1 MSINVGQA
9 VGYLEL
15 DTSKFSSGFQTALS
29 DMQTFQDKSQTMS
42 TRLKGLSGA
51 MTSVG
56 SSLTK
61 WVTLPL
67 AGAGAAAIKM
77 SGDFDAEMS
86 KVKAVANA
94 TGEEFNALR
103 EKALDLGAS
112 TSFSASEVANGM
124 TEMAKAGWSSQQIL
138 DGMSGVL
145 DSAAASGESLSTVS
159 TIVADAITSF
169 GLSASD
175 STKVADLLAQ
185 AANAGTIDITDLGE
199 TFKYCA
205 PLAKAMGFNIEDVT
219 TAVAAMSTAG
229 IKGSSAG
236 TALRMAFT
244 NLTGPIK
251 LTGKEFG
258 EWVIDTQN
266 ADGTMRDLDGILYD
280 LREAFS
286 HMTEAEKAAN
296 AETIS
301 GKTGMSGLLSIVT
314 MSQDEWDKLSD
325 TMYNSAGVAGETA
338 KTMQDNLPMALE
350 QMGGAFETL
359 GIRIGDIMT
368 PAFQSVIETIT
379 SIVEKLGALDPQI
392 LTVITVIGTVVAAI
406 GPLLLIGGKLL
417 SGFLTLQS
425 LMSGAGLAMSSL
437 MGPIGII
444 IAGVA
449 ALALAWT
456 TNFGGIRDTVSS
468 ILGTVKDTIV
478 TFLNVIKGLW
488 NNDLLGIKDTVSLI
502 FSQIET
508 VISGALGV
516 IEGLVE
522 VFSGIFTGDWSK
534 VWEGVKKIVSSIW
547 TTIKNLFKNFLNH
560 IVNRL
565 ISIGA
570 NLLVAA
576 KNAFQKIKDG
586 FKEKW
591 DAIKAWFAK
600 VKEDPVTEL
609 KKIPAKLLQVG
620 KDIISKLWDGLKE
633 KWTEVKEWFK
643 GIGDW
648 IESKLKFWKKS
659 VKDAEDEAAK
669 AEAGSSGSSKSGG
682 KVKGYAKGLSYVP
695 YDGFPA
701 ILHKGERVLTKA
713 EAESY
718 NKGQSG
724 ATYNFTF
731 NSPTEL
737 SPAEQRRAFKK
748 TMNEFLF
755 NM

>member
-1 MSINVGQA
+1 MAISVGQA
-9 VGYLEL
+9 IGYLEL
-15 DTSKFSSGFQTALS
+15 DTSKFTGGFQSALS
-29 DMQTFQDKSQTMS
+29 AMQTFQDKSQTTT
-42 TRLKGLSGA
+42 TRLKGLSSGL
-51 MTSVG
+51 TSIG

-61 WVTLPL
+61 YVTLPL
-67 AGAGAAAIKM
+67 AGVGAAALKM
-77 SGDFDAEMS
+77 SGSFDAGMS
-86 KVKAVANA
+86 QVKAVADA
-94 TGEEFNALR
+94 TEEEFEALR
-103 EKALDLGAS
+103 EKALELGAS
-112 TSFSASEVANGM
+112 TAFSASEVADGM

-145 DSAAASGESLSTVS
+145 DSAAASGENLSTVS

-169 GLSASD
+169 GLSAAD

-185 AANAGTIDITDLGE
+185 AANAGTIDIVDLGE

-205 PLAKAMGFNIEDVT
+205 PLAKALGFNIEDVT

-244 NLTGPIK
+244 NLTGTIE
-251 LTGKEFG
+251 LSGQEFG
-258 EWVIDTQN
+258 KWVIDTQN
-266 ADGTMRDLDGILYD
+266 ADGTMKDLDSILYD

-286 HMTEAEKAAN
+286 HMTEAEKTAN
-296 AETIS
+296 AEAIA

-314 MSQDEWDKLSD
+314 MSQEEWDRLSD
-325 TMYNSAGVAGETA
+325 TMYNSAGVADQTA
-338 KTMQDNLPMALE
+338 RTMQDNLPMAIE

-359 GIRIGDIMT
+359 AIRIGDIMT

-425 LMSGAGLAMSSL
+425 LMSGAGLAMSAL
-437 MGPIGII
+437 TGPIGIA
-444 IAGVA
+444 IAAVT

-456 TNFGGIRDTVSS
+456 TNFGGIRDTVSNV
-468 ILGTVKDTIV
+468 LGTVKDTIV
-478 TFLNVIKGLW
+478 TFFNVIKDIW
-488 NNDLLGIKDTVSLI
+488 NNDLLGIKDTVSYI
-502 FSQIET
+502 FTQIET
-508 VISGALGV
+508 IISGAFGV
-516 IEGLVE
+516 IEGLVQ
-522 VFSGIFTGDWSK
+522 VFSGILTGDWSK

-547 TTIKNLFKNFLNH
+547 NTIKTLFKNFLNH
-560 IVNRL
+560 IVDRL

-570 NLLVAA
+570 NLWVAA
-576 KNAFQKIKDG
+576 KNAFQRIKDG

-609 KKIPAKLLQVG
+609 KKIPSKLLQVG
-620 KDIISKLWDGLKE
+620 RDIMSKLWDGLKE
-633 KWTEVKEWFK
+633 KWAKVEEWFK

-659 VKDAEDEAAK
+659 VKDAEDEAAA
-669 AEAGSSGSSKSGG
+669 AEAGSSRSSSGS
-682 KVKGYAKGLSYVP
+682 KVKGYAKGLEYVP

-701 ILHKGERVLTKA
+701 ILHKGERVLTKT
-713 EAESY
+713 EAENY
-718 NKGQSG
+718 NKGQTG
-724 ATYNFTF
+724 NTYNFTF